1 MSPTFSP
8 RASRK
13 ASQAVAEPALRL
25 RRLALSVLTAGLLAW
40 IAPSPA
46 SGETST
52 PARTWTPV
60 EDMSDAA
67 LASVHLETD
76 TPRDA
81 RLGYLPAEPYPF
93 TPPYTA
99 EEMGYR
105 AMEFTPR
112 PRWSSVVANS
122 WASIAAQGVLLNP
135 GSSITFVNYDGHPPG
150 VAKVLAAAPGGEVY
164 RSLSQSVAPPAAE
177 GGQWL
182 AIRYRTD
189 KEFVTKE
196 ERFRYSPSLRRVRH
210 QVPFR
215 RQSNFPNMALTPD
228 DAWGR
233 DAWEFSWRL
242 LGTDVL
248 FETVRFP
255 NTRPTMI
262 VRNGA
267 TGQSRPVPTAGLK
280 PMGDGFPHYTADG
293 GVACY
298 VVEAVAREDWLPD
311 YYAPRILYWLER
323 TSFFPLRSEQ
333 YGPDGGLDHIETRMA
348 QLFNPA
354 LGERGYGSF
363 LINHW
368 DLRTD
373 IMSYLVNDSHKIL
386 DWAPE
391 EAVVFFSPDFMRRQW
406 YLDTSIK
413 SQAQVTY
420 PEEFFLRPAL
430 HADKFPDAR
439 PIALPPALA
448 ARIRAQNAAGRLVF
462 AGTMPGSEAGP
473 GVDGLDRT
481 H

>member
-13 ASQAVAEPALRL
+13 ASQAVAEPAPRF
-25 RRLALSVLTAGLLAW
+25 RRLASLVLIAALLAW

-46 SGETST
+46 IGEMA
-52 PARTWTPV
+52 PAARTWTPV

-67 LASVHLETD
+67 LASVQLETN

-93 TPPYTA
+93 APPYTA

-354 LGERGYGSF
+354 LGARG
-363 LINHW
+363 
-368 DLRTD
+368 T
-373 IMSYLVNDSHKIL
+373 
-386 DWAPE
+386 
-391 EAVVFFSPDFMRRQW
+391 
-406 YLDTSIK
+406 
-413 SQAQVTY
+413 
-420 PEEFFLRPAL
+420 
-430 HADKFPDAR
+430 AR
-439 PIALPPALA
+439 
-448 ARIRAQNAAGRLVF
+448 F
-462 AGTMPGSEAGP
+462 
-473 GVDGLDRT
+473 
-481 H
+481 

>member
-1 MSPTFSP
+1 MSPTFPP
-8 RASRK
+8 RASRNVSR
-13 ASQAVAEPALRL
+13 AIPEPAPLC
-25 RRLALSVLTAGLLAW
+25 RRLALLSLAAMIVAW
-40 IAPSPA
+40 IGPHPTT
-46 SGETST
+46 GETSPT
-52 PARTWTPV
+52 ARTWTPV
-60 EDMSDAA
+60 EEMSDAA
-67 LASVHLETD
+67 LASVQLETD
-76 TPRDA
+76 TPRDP
-81 RLGYLPAEPYPF
+81 RFGYLPAEAYPF

-99 EEMGYR
+99 EEMAYR

-135 GSSITFVNYDGHPPG
+135 GSSITFVHYATHPPG
-150 VAKVLAAAPGGEVY
+150 VAKVLAVAPGDEVY

-233 DAWEFSWRL
+233 AAWEFSWRL

-255 NTRPTMI
+255 DTRPTMI

-267 TGQSRPVPTAGLK
+267 TGQSQTVATAGLK
-280 PMGDGFPHYTADG
+280 PMGGGFPHYTADG

-311 YYAPRILYWLER
+311 YYAPRILYWLEQ
-323 TSFFPLRSEQ
+323 TAFFPLRSEQ
-333 YGPDGGLDHIETRMA
+333 YGRDGALDHIETRMA

-354 LGERGYGSF
+354 LGARGYGSF

-373 IMSYLVNDSHKIL
+373 ILSYLVNDSHKIL

-391 EAVVFFSPDFMRRQW
+391 EATVFFSPDFMRRQW

-439 PIALPPALA
+439 PIALPPDLA
-448 ARIRAQNAAGRLVF
+448 ARVRAQNAAGRHVF
-462 AGTMPGSEAGP
+462 
-473 GVDGLDRT
+473 DGAPPPPAATR
-481 H
+481 

>member
-1 MSPTFSP
+1 MSPTFPPKAPS
-8 RASRK
+8 K
-13 ASQAVAEPALRL
+13 ASTPAPRF
-25 RRLALSVLTAGLLAW
+25 RRLASLVLTAGLLAW

-46 SGETST
+46 ISETS
-52 PARTWTPV
+52 PLVRTWTPV

-135 GSSITFVNYDGHPPG
+135 GSSITFVNYARHPPG
-150 VAKVLAAAPGGEVY
+150 VARVLAAAPGGEVY

-267 TGQSRPVPTAGLK
+267 TGESQPVPTAGLK
-280 PMGDGFPHYTADG
+280 PMGDGFPHYTTDG

-333 YGPDGGLDHIETRMA
+333 YGPDGVLDHIETRMA

-354 LGERGYGSF
+354 LGARGYGSF